1 MQRKFLLTVATVGI
15 AAAIAACSSD
25 GTLSPTGADAT
36 QGTLVVKLTD
46 DPFTFDSV
54 SRVDL
59 YIARV
64 DGRRAAVDSAQ
75 KADSTNPGTN
85 QNPDAG
91 WVVLAEPK
99 ARFNLVE
106 LQQGTTVDLGSL
118 SLPVGEY
125 KGFRIIVVADSS
137 TMTLKSG
144 VVLTKTSKPGINWPK
159 SGQVVIN
166 VPVTN
171 AVKVAPGMNSF
182 VVDFDLAKSF
192 EIPQGKI
199 STLGASWR
207 GWAAGII
214 DNSTLPTT
222 GSLSGTIHRDSLTGV
237 LGANVTVELMKN
249 GSTVADTSKADVL
262 ATQRA
267 TTAGV
272 WKFAYVPAGTYVV
285 RATPTKDS
293 GYTPAILG
301 GLVVVGGKEAEGKVV
316 VLPKLVP

>member
-1 MQRKFLLTVATVGI
+1 MQRTFLLTVATVGI
-15 AAAIAACSSD
+15 AAIAACSSD
-25 GTLSPTGADAT
+25 GTLSPNGADAT

-75 KADSTNPGTN
+75 KADSTHPGTN
-85 QNPDAG
+85 TNPDAG

-118 SLPVGEY
+118 KLPVGEY
-125 KGFRIIVVADSS
+125 KGFRIIIIADSS
-137 TMTLKSG
+137 SMTLKSG
-144 VVLTKTSKPGINWPK
+144 VVLTRTSKPGLNWPK
-159 SGQVVIN
+159 AGQVVIN

-171 AVKVAPGMNSF
+171 AVKVAPGTNSF

-222 GSLSGTIHRDSLTGV
+222 GSVSGTVRRDSLAGAI
-237 LGANVTVELMKN
+237 GANVTVELMKN
-249 GSTVADTSKADVL
+249 GSAVADTAKSDVL

-267 TTAGV
+267 TGEGV

-285 RATPTKDS
+285 RGTPTKDS
-293 GYTPAILG
+293 GYRPAVLAN
-301 GLVVVGGKEAEGKVV
+301 LVVTGGKDAQGNVV

>member
-1 MQRKFLLTVATVGI
+1 MQRKFLLTVATAGI
-15 AAAIAACSSD
+15 AAIAACSSD
-25 GTLSPTGADAT
+25 GSLTPVGADAT

-75 KADSTNPGTN
+75 KADSTHPGEN
-85 QNPDAG
+85 KDPDNG

-106 LQQGTTVDLGSL
+106 LQQGTTVDLGQL
-118 SLPVGEY
+118 KLPVGEY
-125 KGFRIIVVADSS
+125 KGFRIIIIADSS

-144 VVLTKTSKPGINWPK
+144 VVLTKTSKPGLNWPK

-166 VPVTN
+166 IPVTN
-171 AVKVAPGMNSF
+171 AVKVQPGTNSF

-192 EIPQGKI
+192 EIPQGRI

-207 GWAAGII
+207 GWASGII
-214 DNSTLPTT
+214 DNDKLPAT
-222 GSLSGTIHRDSLTGV
+222 GSVTGKVRRDSVTGAV
-237 LGANVTVELMKN
+237 GALVQVELMKG
-249 GSTVADTSKADVL
+249 GSTLADTAKADVL

-267 TTAGV
+267 TLDGV
-272 WKFAYVPAGTYVV
+272 WRFAYVPAGTYVV
-285 RATPTKDS
+285 RATPGKDS
-293 GYTPAILG
+293 GYRPAVLG
-301 GLVVVGGKEAEGKVV
+301 SLVVVGGKEAGGNVV

>member
-1 MQRKFLLTVATVGI
+1 MQRKIFLTVATVGI
-15 AAAIAACSSD
+15 AAIAACSSD
-25 GTLSPTGADAT
+25 GTLSPNGADAT

-46 DPFTFDSV
+46 DPFAFDSV

-75 KADSTNPGTN
+75 KADSTHPGSNT
-85 QNPDAG
+85 NPDNG

-106 LQQGTTVDLGSL
+106 LQQGATVDLGSL
-118 SLPVGEY
+118 ALPVGEY
-125 KGFRIIVVADSS
+125 KGFRIIIIADSS
-137 TMTLKSG
+137 SMTLKSG
-144 VVLTKTSKPGINWPK
+144 LVLTKTSKPGINWPK
-159 SGQVVIN
+159 AGQVVIN
-166 VPVTN
+166 IPVTN
-171 AVKVAPGMNSF
+171 AVKVQPGTNHF

-199 STLGASWR
+199 SSLGASWR

-214 DNSTLPTT
+214 DNSRLPTT
-222 GSLSGTIHRDSLTGV
+222 GSVSGTVHRDSVAGV
-237 LGANVTVELMKN
+237 LAGSVQVELMKN
-249 GSTVADTSKADVL
+249 GSTVADTAKADVL

-267 TTAGV
+267 TSAGV
-272 WKFAYVPAGTYVV
+272 WRFAYVPAGTYVV

-293 GYTPAILG
+293 GYKPAILG
-301 GLVVVGGKEAEGKVV
+301 NLVVAGGKEVQGNVV

>member
-1 MQRKFLLTVATVGI
+1 MQRKILLTVATVGI
-15 AAAIAACSSD
+15 AAIAACSSD
-25 GTLSPTGADAT
+25 GTLSPNGADAT
-36 QGTLVVKLTD
+36 TGTLVVKLTD

-54 SRVDL
+54 ARVDL

-85 QNPDAG
+85 TNPDAG

-118 SLPVGEY
+118 KLPVGEY
-125 KGFRIIVVADSS
+125 KGFRIIIIADSS

-144 VVLTKTSKPGINWPK
+144 VVLTRTSKPGINWPK
-159 SGQVVIN
+159 AGQVVVNI
-166 VPVTN
+166 PVTN
-171 AVKVAPGMNSF
+171 AVKVQPGSNSF

-207 GWAAGII
+207 GWASGII
-214 DNSTLPTT
+214 DNSALPST
-222 GSLSGTIHRDSLTGV
+222 GAVSGKVRRDSVTGAI
-237 LGANVTVELMKN
+237 GALVQVELMKN
-249 GSTVADTSKADVL
+249 GSTVADTAKADVL
-262 ATQRA
+262 STQR
-267 TTAGV
+267 TTTEGV

-285 RATPTKDS
+285 RATPGKDS
-293 GYTPAILG
+293 GYRPAILG
-301 GLVVVGGKEAEGKVV
+301 SLVIVGGKETQGNVV

>member
-1 MQRKFLLTVATVGI
+1 MQRKFLLTVATAGV
-15 AAAIAACSSD
+15 AAIAACSSD
-25 GTLSPTGADAT
+25 GSLSPNDGADAT

-75 KADSTNPGTN
+75 KADSTHPGTN
-85 QNPDAG
+85 TNPDAG

-106 LQQGTTVDLGSL
+106 LQQGTTVDLGQL
-118 SLPVGEY
+118 KLPVGEY
-125 KGFRIIVVADSS
+125 KGFRIIIVADSS
-137 TMTLKSG
+137 SMTLKSG

-159 SGQVVIN
+159 AGQVVIN

-171 AVKVAPGMNSF
+171 AVKVQPGTNSF

-207 GWAAGII
+207 GWAAGVI
-214 DNSTLPTT
+214 DNSTLPQT
-222 GSLSGTIHRDSLTGV
+222 GLLSGTVRRDSAG
-237 LGANVTVELMKN
+237 GAVSPLIQVELMKN
-249 GSTVADTSKADVL
+249 GSAVGDTAKADVI

-267 TTAGV
+267 TSEGF

-293 GYTPAILG
+293 GYKPSVLG
-301 GLVVVGGKEAEGKVV
+301 SLVIVGGKETSGNVV
-316 VLPKLVP
+316 VLAKNVP

>member
-15 AAAIAACSSD
+15 AAIAACSSD

-75 KADSTNPGTN
+75 KSDSTNPGTN
-85 QNPDAG
+85 TNPDNG
-91 WVVLAEPK
+91 WVVLAQPK
-99 ARFNLVE
+99 ARFNLVD
-106 LQQGTTVDLGSL
+106 LQQGTTVDLGQL
-118 SLPVGEY
+118 NLPVGAY
-125 KGFRIIVVADSS
+125 KGFRIIIVADSS
-137 TMTLKSG
+137 SMTLKSG
-144 VVLTKTSKPGINWPK
+144 VVLTSTSKPGINWPK
-159 SGQVVIN
+159 AGQVVIN
-166 VPVTN
+166 IPVTN
-171 AVKVAPGMNSF
+171 AVNVQSGTNTF

-214 DNSTLPTT
+214 DNSALPQT
-222 GSLSGTIHRDSLTGV
+222 GSVSGTVHRDSTGGV
-237 LGANVTVELMKN
+237 VSPSVTVELMKN
-249 GSTVADTSKADVL
+249 GSTVSDTAKADVL

-285 RATPTKDS
+285 RATPGKDS
-293 GYTPAILG
+293 GYLPAVLG
-301 GLVVVGGKEAEGKVV
+301 SLVVVGGKETSGSTV
-316 VLPKLVP
+316 VLPKVVP